1 MKGHGQGF
9 PGDSVV
15 KNPSDDAGDTGS
27 IPDPG
32 RSHLPCSNEACAPQ
46 LLSLCSRT
54 LELQLLSPHATA
66 TASPRPV
73 ARYLPKEKPL
83 Q

>member
-15 KNPSDDAGDTGS
+15 KNPPDDAGDTGS

-32 RSHLPCSNEACAPQ
+32 RSHVPRSNQFTTTIEPVLQ
-46 LLSLCSRT
+46 SLGV
-54 LELQLLSPHATA
+54 ATIES
-66 TASPRPV
+66 TC
-73 ARYLPKEKPL
+73 
-83 Q
+83 

>member
-15 KNPSDDAGDTGS
+15 KNPPDDAGDTGS

-32 RSHLPCSNEACAPQ
+32 RSHLPQSNKARVP
-46 LLSLCSRT
+46 LLLRLCSRPV
-54 LELQLLSPHATA
+54 LCNVKSHQNRSPSTTA
-66 TASPRPV
+66 R
-73 ARYLPKEKPL
+73 